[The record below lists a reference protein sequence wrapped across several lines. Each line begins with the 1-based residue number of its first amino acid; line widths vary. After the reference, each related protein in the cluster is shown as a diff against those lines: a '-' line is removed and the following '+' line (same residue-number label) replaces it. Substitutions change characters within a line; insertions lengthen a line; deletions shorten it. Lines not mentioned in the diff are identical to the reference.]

1 MLISHELETRI
12 LNINYLLKQL
22 DVTAAQ
28 RGQLLRLLE
37 NAESELLE
45 VFGSDDSAPIAGESP
60 MNRDQLRCLSK
71 SSLTLLDN
79 RRTVEV
85 EDVVLLLI
93 QIF

>member
-22 DVTAAQ
+22 DVTGAQ

-45 VFGSDDSAPIAGESP
+45 VFGSGSLWETSP
-60 MNRDQLRCLSK
+60 RPKGDATRMMSNSDQ
-71 SSLTLLDN
+71 T
-79 RRTVEV
+79 
-85 EDVVLLLI
+85 
-93 QIF
+93 

>member
-45 VFGSDDSAPIAGESP
+45 VFGSDDSAPIAGGVADEQRSIT
-60 MNRDQLRCLSK
+60 LS
-71 SSLTLLDN
+71 L
-79 RRTVEV
+79 E
-85 EDVVLLLI
+85 I
-93 QIF
+93 QFDIARQ

>member
-22 DVTAAQ
+22 DVTGAQ

-45 VFGSDDSAPIAGESP
+45 VLGSGSLWETSP
-60 MNRDQLRCLSK
+60 RPTGNSTYAMSNSDQ
-71 SSLTLLDN
+71 T
-79 RRTVEV
+79 
-85 EDVVLLLI
+85 
-93 QIF
+93 